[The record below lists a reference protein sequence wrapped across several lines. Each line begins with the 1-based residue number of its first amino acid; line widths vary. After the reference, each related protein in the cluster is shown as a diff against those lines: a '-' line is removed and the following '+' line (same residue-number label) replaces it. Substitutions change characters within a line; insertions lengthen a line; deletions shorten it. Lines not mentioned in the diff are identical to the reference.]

1 MPGDDVVDAILND
14 THSGQEEP
22 QAITEDITS
31 FSGEEQKQR
40 MDKAEKEALKNYK
53 KSVKKRKKEKAER
66 NGCLFRFVW
75 LAMVA
80 LVAVVLG
87 MFLVTGVNDLLA
99 VSRAEENKT
108 LVTIPEHATLDQ
120 VTEILSE
127 NGVINEPFFFKAYAK
142 VTKSTEGFLPG
153 SYNMDTN
160 MDYEAILNYL
170 LYNSGPREVV
180 SVQFQEGLTVRECA
194 NLLQEKRVCKAEDF
208 MKACNSDAF
217 DEDYD
222 FIAAIGKDED
232 RVYKLEGYLFPDT
245 YVFYVNEEAEEVVVK
260 FLDNFNK
267 RYLRIKQNFPATM
280 RK

>member
-194 NLLQEKRVCKAEDF
+194 NLL
-208 MKACNSDAF
+208 
-217 DEDYD
+217 
-222 FIAAIGKDED
+222 
-232 RVYKLEGYLFPDT
+232 
-245 YVFYVNEEAEEVVVK
+245 
-260 FLDNFNK
+260 
-267 RYLRIKQNFPATM
+267 
-280 RK
+280 